1 MSILPCSVGETAA
14 LIRFVALV
22 MIVAWIGSSV
32 TLPVIPTWYASLT
45 KPSFTPPNWVFGP
58 VWTTLYLMMAYAA
71 WRVWRTANG
80 PRGAALAV
88 FAIQLAL
95 NLAWSLLFFGAKQI
109 GLALLDIVVLLMAIV
124 ATMAA
129 FARVDRVAL
138 WLLAPYFAWVAY
150 ASALNFA
157 IWRLNA

>member
-1 MSILPCSVGETAA
+1 MSALPRSGAELAVLAG
-14 LIRFVALV
+14 FVTLV
-22 MIVAWIGSSV
+22 LATAWIGSSV

-80 PRGAALAV
+80 SRGAALAV

-95 NLAWSLLFFGAKQI
+95 NLAWSLLFFGAKQV

-129 FARVDRVAL
+129 FARVERVAS